1 MYFKYIRNLKI
12 VQAKWRLLWLAKLKH
27 DINIQTALTL
37 SGRGGGNGVE
47 VQGAAC
53 HGLEGVVDALWN
65 QDDLGEGVGGS
76 VPTDRDKRNTDT
88 LFCRFCL

>member
-1 MYFKYIRNLKI
+1 MQGKCRE
-12 VQAKWRLLWLAKLKH
+12 LWLAKLKH

-37 SGRGGGNGVE
+37 SGHGGGSGVE

-65 QDDLGEGVGGS
+65 LDDLEEGAEGG
-76 VPTDRDKRNTDT
+76 RAYRQGQA
-88 LFCRFCL
+88 